1 MSHPSLL
8 FGWSYGLASVRLRRK
23 VQTEVR
29 AGGSGLRRV
38 SQPPHPSDPA
48 RSVALSEVDSPISVL
63 TWQRV
68 MWQSELLRAMTMV
81 DAAERHARFVRERYM
96 EALERVGAP
105 VAASG
110 DMPPS
115 KRARTALGVPGKG
128 KGRAQSVVV
137 EEVEDE
143 EDELI
148 ESKIDELES

>member
-1 MSHPSLL
+1 M
-8 FGWSYGLASVRLRRK
+8 
-23 VQTEVR
+23 
-29 AGGSGLRRV
+29 
-38 SQPPHPSDPA
+38 
-48 RSVALSEVDSPISVL
+48 L

-105 VAASG
+105 VAAAG

-128 KGRAQSVVV
+128 KERAQSVVV
-137 EEVEDE
+137 EVVEDG
-143 EDELI
+143 EDELV
-148 ESKIDELES
+148 ESEIDELES